1 MKCKLVHHQQG
12 GIYAKIWTYLMAIL
26 ISVTINIS
34 VIPLSIGVEAVDLSG
49 SFHPTYYPPGY
60 SYTSS
65 GLHKPIDSFYSMDD
79 SNDQR
84 NAQAQVQNP
93 QGQIHVTFSIIG
105 ESNEPIPGAQ
115 LNCRDGAGNSINQQ
129 GLAVIL
135 DTPAGQRDNILSAIT
150 DDHGNV
156 TITGSPGNWQFSVYK
171 SGFYSNVLI
180 YPFTHST
187 SAVLMLQETD
197 PLEEL
202 NLAGHEDKKEFT
214 TIKITM
220 PAFCSNITTE
230 QKSNPTVDQPTY
242 TGDEG

>member
-1 MKCKLVHHQQG
+1 MKSNRVHHRQG
-12 GIYAKIWTYLMAIL
+12 GIYVKKWTYLIAIF
-26 ISVTINIS
+26 ISLTINIS
-34 VIPLSIGVEAVDLSG
+34 VIPLAVGVEPADLSG

-60 SYTSS
+60 SYPDS
-65 GLHKPIDSFYSMDD
+65 GLHKPTDSLYPIDD
-79 SNDQR
+79 SHDQK
-84 NAQAQVQNP
+84 NTQEQVQNT
-93 QGQIHVTFSIIG
+93 QGKIQVTFSIIG

-115 LNCRDGAGNSINQQ
+115 LNCRDGAGNSINQH

-135 DTPAGQRDNILSAIT
+135 DTPAGQRDNPASAIT

-156 TITGSPGNWQFSVYK
+156 TITGFPGNWQFSVYK
-171 SGFYSNVLI
+171 SGFYSNTLI

-187 SAVLMLQETD
+187 STVLMLQETD
-197 PLEEL
+197 PLETL
-202 NLAGHEDKKEFT
+202 NLNGHEDKKEFT

-230 QKSNPTVDQPTY
+230 QESNPTADQPAY